1 VLSIEPL
8 GLDGTQE
15 ELTSVGSW
23 SGVSHRKDTWSSVR
37 KLEVLVLEL
46 VSVDGLSTSSVV
58 VGEVSSLIKW
68 NTLW

>member
-23 SGVSHRKDTWSSVR
+23 SGVGHRKDTGSSVL
-37 KLEVLVLEL
+37 KLKVLVLEL
-46 VSVDGLSTSSVV
+46 VAVDGFSTSSVV
-58 VGEVSSLIKW
+58 VGEVSSLTNGK
-68 NTLW
+68 